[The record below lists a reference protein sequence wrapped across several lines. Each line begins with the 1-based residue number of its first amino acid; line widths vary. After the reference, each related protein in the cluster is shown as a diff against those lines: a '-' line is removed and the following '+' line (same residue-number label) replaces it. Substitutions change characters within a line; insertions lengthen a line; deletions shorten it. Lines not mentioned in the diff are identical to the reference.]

1 MKPDWDLLRLPLAA
15 LSSAVIVSVILL
27 IIAVSYDNT
36 QQTVAS
42 RLESDLAT
50 AKLRYE
56 NARRDKAL
64 YRQYVEAYLDYSKR
78 GVIGTEQRLN
88 WIEEL
93 QEINKQLK
101 LPSLKY
107 EISPQTDAEIPGVEV
122 PGNIAVHSST
132 MHLSAGLLHEGDGLY
147 ILDALRKKAG
157 GFYALQEC
165 KMDSNVPEGRPDYH
179 PNTAYVDMDCKLD
192 WYTVTV
198 ES

>member
-1 MKPDWDLLRLPLAA
+1 MKPDWDLLRLSLTT
-15 LSSAVIVSVILL
+15 LGSAVIASVILL
-27 IIAVSYDNT
+27 IVTVSYNNT
-36 QQTVAS
+36 QQSMAS
-42 RLESDLAT
+42 KLESDLAA

-64 YRQYVEAYLDYSKR
+64 YRQYVETYLDYSAR
-78 GVIGTEQRLN
+78 GVIGAEQRLN

-93 QEINKQLK
+93 QDINKQLK

-107 EISPQTDAEIPGVEV
+107 EISPQTAAEIPGVEL
-122 PGNIAVHSST
+122 PKNISVHSST
-132 MHLSAGLLHEGDGLY
+132 MHLSAGLLHEGDGLF
-147 ILDALRKKAG
+147 ILETLRREAG

-165 KMDSNVPEGRPDYH
+165 RMNANLPAGRLDYR

-192 WYTVTV
+192 WYTITV